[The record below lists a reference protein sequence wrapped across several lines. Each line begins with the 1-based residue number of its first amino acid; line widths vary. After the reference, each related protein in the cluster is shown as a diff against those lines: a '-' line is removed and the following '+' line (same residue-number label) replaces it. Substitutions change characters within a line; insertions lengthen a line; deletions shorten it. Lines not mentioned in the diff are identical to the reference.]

1 MPANTALAETDA
13 LIRENEETPDPDA
26 VRRRAAALLE
36 RLLTADDAPLG
47 LWQKIHF
54 EMAIALLPTVW
65 LRLCLTHLRIA
76 QEEPDSEV
84 LAEIAASRGAQFE
97 GLTRSLLLERL
108 SRIDPEDR

>member
-1 MPANTALAETDA
+1 MKMALAETDA
-13 LIRENEETPDPDA
+13 LLRELDEEADPDA
-26 VRRRAAALLE
+26 IRGQAAALLE
-36 RLLTADDAPLG
+36 RLLSADNTPLG

-76 QEEPDSEV
+76 QESPAAEV
-84 LAEIAASRGAQFE
+84 LAEIAASRGAEFE

-108 SRIDPEDR
+108 DRVVGQ

>member
-1 MPANTALAETDA
+1 MKMALAETDA
-13 LIRENEETPDPDA
+13 LLRELDDEADPDA
-26 VRRRAAALLE
+26 IRGRAAALLD
-36 RLLTADDAPLG
+36 RLLSADNAPLG

-76 QEEPDSEV
+76 QEEPDADV
-84 LAEIAASRGAQFE
+84 LAEIAASRGAEFD

-108 SRIDPEDR
+108 DRVIAR

>member
-1 MPANTALAETDA
+1 MLMKMALAETDA
-13 LIRENEETPDPDA
+13 LLRELDDEADPD
-26 VRRRAAALLE
+26 VIRGRAAALLE
-36 RLLTADDAPLG
+36 RLLSANDGPLD

-76 QEEPDSEV
+76 QEAPEAEV
-84 LAEIAASRGAQFE
+84 LAEITASRGAEFD

-108 SRIDPEDR
+108 DRVVG

>member
-1 MPANTALAETDA
+1 MALTETDVLLRQLDDGVA
-13 LIRENEETPDPDA
+13 PDA
-26 VRRRAAALLE
+26 IRARTATLLE
-36 RLLTADDAPLG
+36 RLLSADDAPLS

-76 QEEPDSEV
+76 QEEPESEV
-84 LAEIAASRGAQFE
+84 LAEIAAGRGAQFE

-108 SRIDPEDR
+108 SGANRVDR